1 LKPLNEF
8 ASQARDAGLHLRIDA
23 EHLDRVAR
31 LGNEGLFHVPLLAL
45 CILIVGQG
53 KKGDLCTA
61 DLAAWTGATLG
72 NHFSGIGAARR
83 KLEWSLQHRRRCADA
98 LVFLENVGL
107 VRVIEGAARSVR
119 CTDTG
124 YEFVRKL
131 LHQADET
138 GVFCRGLERS
148 YRAVEHHG
156 LHLS

>member
-1 LKPLNEF
+1 VKPLNEF
-8 ASQARDAGLHLRIDA
+8 VIQARDAGLHLHIDA
-23 EHLDRVAR
+23 QHLDRVAR

-45 CILIVGQG
+45 CILIVSQG
-53 KKGDLCTA
+53 KKGELCTP

-72 NHFSGIGAARR
+72 NHFSDIEAARR
-83 KLEWSLQHRRRCADA
+83 KLEWSIQHRRRCADA

-107 VRVIEGAARSVR
+107 VTITQGQDRSVR

-138 GVFCRGLERS
+138 GVFCRSLERS

-156 LHLS
+156 LRLS